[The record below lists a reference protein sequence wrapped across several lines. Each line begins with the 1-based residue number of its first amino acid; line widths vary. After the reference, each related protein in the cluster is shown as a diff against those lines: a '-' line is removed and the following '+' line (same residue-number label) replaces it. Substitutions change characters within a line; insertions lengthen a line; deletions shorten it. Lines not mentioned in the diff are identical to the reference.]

1 MTTRTRT
8 ATTST
13 AVTGLVDAAGDL
25 LYGTADNTL
34 GKLAVGTAYQTLRV
48 NSGATAPEWVSGGMH
63 LIAET
68 VLGSDTA
75 SIDFSSIP
83 ATFRHLRLVYLLR
96 STVASNQDSVVL
108 TFNADTTNANYDRQ
122 LLQSGGATN
131 TGQESLAT
139 TGARNITTIPAA
151 SSPSNHFGNGEISVH
166 NFAGTTGYK
175 QAITVG
181 AAWRARTTTLN
192 QLQVQIVSW
201 ASTTAVNQ
209 ITLAPSTGPNF
220 LTGSRVALYGIG

>member
-1 MTTRTRT
+1 MANTRTRT
-8 ATTST
+8 AIGGILNQ
-13 AVTGLVDAAGDL
+13 AGLGSAF
-25 LYGTADNTL
+25 
-34 GKLAVGTAYQTLRV
+34 QFLRV
-48 NSGATAPEWVSGGMH
+48 NSGATSPEWVSGGVH

-83 ATFRHLRLVYLLR
+83 ATFRHLRLDYLLR
-96 STVASNQDSVVL
+96 STVAANNDSVVL

-122 LLQSGGATN
+122 LLQSGGGTN

-139 TGARNITTIPAA
+139 TGARNITLIPAA
-151 SSPSNHFGNGEISVH
+151 SSPSNHFGNGEISI
-166 NFAGTTGYK
+166 NFYAGTTGYK
-175 QAITVG
+175 QAISVG
-181 AAWRARTTTLN
+181 SAWRARTTSLLH
-192 QLQVQIVSW
+192 LQSQVVSW

-209 ITLAPSTGPNF
+209 ITLAPSSGPNF